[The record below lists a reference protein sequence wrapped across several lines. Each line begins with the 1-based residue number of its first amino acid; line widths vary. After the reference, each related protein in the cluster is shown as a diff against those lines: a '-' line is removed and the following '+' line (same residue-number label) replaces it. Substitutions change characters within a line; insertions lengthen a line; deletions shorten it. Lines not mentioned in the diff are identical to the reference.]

1 MSKFKIGDLVEIQNS
16 EYTLRFPKGCRLSVD
31 EQISENIVQLNCTL
45 HAAVKDL
52 KKIEVKMSYQNSKR
66 YKLHQA
72 IKKIGHT
79 ATDLSIA
86 SGHGKFYF
94 GSEAKESRFNSR
106 GDLSDKQYN
115 NLITNLAF
123 AERKLN
129 EVPAVT
135 VEDEKPKV
143 LTLDDT
149 ARQQDYQRQVIGQ
162 LTKQQ
167 TRKRIAKS
175 KTEVNKKT
183 ACFVLFLISVVFIFV
198 VTGVVKDILP

>member
-1 MSKFKIGDLVEIQNS
+1 MSKLKKGESISSKEFIKINIMPYEKL
-16 EYTLRFPKGCRLSVD
+16 
-31 EQISENIVQLNCTL
+31 NIVNVYGAFAEVEHRFLIHKDC
-45 HAAVKDL
+45 VKPF
-52 KKIEVKMSYQNSKR
+52 KENKMTYQNSKR

-72 IKKIGHT
+72 IKNTGHT

-115 NLITNLAF
+115 NLIKILEL

-143 LTLDDT
+143 LTLDDNT
-149 ARQQDYQRQVIGQ
+149 HQQDYQRQVIGQ

-167 TRKRIAKS
+167 IRKRITKS

-183 ACFVLFLISVVFIFV
+183 AYFVLFLIAVVFLFV
-198 VTGVVKDILP
+198 VTGVIKGVLP